1 MNRAVIDHRG
11 PEFSTMVIRLLEDL
25 RWIFGAPEHVFVF
38 PSSASGCWEAALVN
52 TLSPGDHVLIFDN
65 GFFAGKW
72 GAIAERIGFNVE
84 TLEGDWR
91 YPVDARAI
99 RDRLRADPD
108 HSIQA
113 VLVVHNETSTGVTSD
128 IAEVRAAL
136 DSVEHPALLMVD
148 AVSSLGATDYQQ
160 GEWRVD
166 VTVSGSQKGL
176 MLPPGL
182 GFCAVSSKA
191 IEWHERSTSHC
202 GYWDF
207 TDMLDVNRF
216 GFFPYTPAT
225 TLLYGLEEA
234 LVMLRE
240 EGLDMVFARHARLA
254 EATRLA
260 VSGWGLDNFCAEAIA
275 HSNSG
280 TTVQMPDRF
289 DTNAFRGVVL
299 KRFNMSLG
307 SGLGRLK
314 GKVFRIGHLGDLNE
328 LMLMGALSGVE
339 MGLKAE
345 GIPHE
350 RGGLRAAMEFL
361 VGS

>member
-1 MNRAVIDHRG
+1 
-11 PEFSTMVIRLLEDL
+11 
-25 RWIFGAPEHVFVF
+25 
-38 PSSASGCWEAALVN
+38 
-52 TLSPGDHVLIFDN
+52 
-65 GFFAGKW
+65 
-72 GAIAERIGFNVE
+72 
-84 TLEGDWR
+84 
-91 YPVDARAI
+91 
-99 RDRLRADPD
+99 
-108 HSIQA
+108 
-113 VLVVHNETSTGVTSD
+113 
-128 IAEVRAAL
+128 
-136 DSVEHPALLMVD
+136 
-148 AVSSLGATDYQQ
+148 
-160 GEWRVD
+160 
-166 VTVSGSQKGL
+166 

-191 IEWHERSTSHC
+191 IEWHERATSNR

-207 TDMLDVNRF
+207 TDMLDANRF

-275 HSNSG
+275 YSNSG

-289 DTNAFRGVVL
+289 DADAFRGVVL

-314 GKVFRIGHLGDLNE
+314 EKVFRIGHLGDLNE

-350 RGGLRAAMEFL
+350 DRGLRTAMEFL
-361 VGS
+361 VAS

>member
-1 MNRAVIDHRG
+1 MNRAIIDHRG

-52 TLSPGDHVLIFDN
+52 TLSPGDQVLVFDN

-72 GAIAERIGFNVE
+72 GAIAERIGFNAE

-99 RDRLRADPD
+99 RNRLRADQD

-113 VLVVHNETSTGVTSD
+113 VLVVHNETSTGVTSN
-128 IAEVRAAL
+128 ISEVRAAL
-136 DSVEHPALLMVD
+136 DTVEHPALLMVD
-148 AVSSLGATDYQQ
+148 AGSSLGATDFQQ

-191 IEWHERSTSHC
+191 MEWHERATSPR

-207 TDMLDVNRF
+207 TEMLDVNGF

-240 EGLDMVFARHARLA
+240 EGLDMVFARHAHLA

-260 VSGWGLDNFCAEAIA
+260 VSGWGLDNFCAEPIA
-275 HSNSG
+275 YSNSG
-280 TTVQMPDRF
+280 TTVQMPDHF
-289 DTNAFRGVVL
+289 DADAFRGVVL

-314 GKVFRIGHLGDLNE
+314 GEVFRIGHLGDLNE
-328 LMLMGALSGVE
+328 LMLMGALAGVE
-339 MGLKAE
+339 MGLKVE
-345 GIPHE
+345 GISHE
-350 RGGLRAAMEFL
+350 RGGLSAAMEFL
-361 VGS
+361 AAL